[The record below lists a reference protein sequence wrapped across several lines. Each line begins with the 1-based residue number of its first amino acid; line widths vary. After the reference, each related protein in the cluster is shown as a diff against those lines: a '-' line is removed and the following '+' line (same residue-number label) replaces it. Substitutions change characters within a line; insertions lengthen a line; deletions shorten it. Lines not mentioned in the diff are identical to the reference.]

1 MPQLDVSTY
10 ASQLFWLAI
19 TFFSL
24 YFILARIAIPKIS
37 TTLAERNQKIS
48 TSLESANKIKTDA
61 EEMIAS
67 YEDTLMQAR
76 AEARERYTSA
86 AQTITQE
93 ISAQQKKSVEALNAK
108 LHDAENTILKTK
120 MAVKKELEKKTL
132 ELAADILQKLTGQS
146 YKEADLKKYAGEV

>member
-24 YFILARIAIPKIS
+24 YLILARIAIPKIS
-37 TTLAERNQKIS
+37 TTLAERNHKIS
-48 TSLESANKIKTDA
+48 GSLECANKIKIEA
-61 EEMIAS
+61 EEMIS
-67 YEDTLMQAR
+67 EYEETLAQAR
-76 AEARERYTSA
+76 TEARERYTSA

-93 ISAQQKKSVEALNAK
+93 ISAQQKKSVDALNAK
-108 LHDAENTILKTK
+108 LHDAENTILKAK
-120 MAVKKELEKKTL
+120 VAVKKELEKQTL

-146 YKEADLKKYAGEV
+146 YKEADLKKYAGEF